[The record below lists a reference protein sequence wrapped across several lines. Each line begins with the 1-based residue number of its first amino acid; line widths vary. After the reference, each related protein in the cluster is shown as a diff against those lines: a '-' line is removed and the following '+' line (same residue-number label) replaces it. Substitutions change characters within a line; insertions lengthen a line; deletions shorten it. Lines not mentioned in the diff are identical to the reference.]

1 MNAGES
7 KENPDFIQ
15 PGYFYDEIE
24 SGILTG
30 AKSKSISAEKS
41 CFCMG
46 VLEHDSDSA
55 RNAKRAI
62 GGRRYE
68 LIKL

>member
-1 MNAGES
+1 MRARDP

-15 PGYFYDEIE
+15 PGYFYNEIE

-41 CFCMG
+41 CCG
-46 VLEHDSDSA
+46 VGVIEHDSDGA
-55 RNAKRAI
+55 RNAKRAM
-62 GGRRYE
+62 
-68 LIKL
+68 